1 MSESTKQLVDAM
13 VNSNAL
19 ETEKYFATAIGE
31 KLSGMLDNMRIDVAK
46 GMFKAESE
54 PELSAD
60 ELETS
65 VDSSEEQV

>member
-46 GMFKAESE
+46 SMFKAE